1 MCPGFRAFSLL
12 DRGRRFGVEEEDDEL
27 GGDIGENERV
37 RVLLAGEWS
46 RSIAI
51 QVECEPRDV
60 PSAISMIACAGRSG
74 HLRADIASRVVSS
87 CAWSARTSW

>member
-1 MCPGFRAFSLL
+1 L
-12 DRGRRFGVEEEDDEL
+12 EEEEEDEL

-51 QVECEPRDV
+51 QVECTEAHRTPADWE
-60 PSAISMIACAGRSG
+60 AEDG
-74 HLRADIASRVVSS
+74 LRASPDGRWREREPMVVGRGDEVRFEDGL
-87 CAWSARTSW
+87 AVAAGVNARPLRPE